1 MEKLL
6 EVNNLKTYF
15 YTDKGVMPAVDGL
28 DFHLKEGEVLA
39 IVGESGCGKSVS
51 SMSLINMVPYP
62 GKIVDGEIL
71 YMGENLLQKPPDDM
85 RKLRGSQLSIIFQ
98 DPISSLNPAF
108 KIGRQIMETM
118 IHHKGISKAQAKEEA
133 ILALSSVGIPD
144 PIGFL
149 QKYPHE
155 LSGGMC
161 QRVMIAIALCCN
173 PKILIADEPTTAL
186 DVTIQAQILR
196 LLKSLKKETGTSII
210 LITHDMGVVAGM
222 ADRVLVMYAGQAV
235 EEADVNEIFENPK
248 HPYTI
253 GLLNA
258 IPNPDDNTEALYN
271 IKGTVPS
278 IGEYP
283 DGCRFAPRCDMAN
296 EGCEK
301 NPPELY
307 EAGSGHFVRCLRHK
321 LNDNPRLK
329 PKV

>member
-15 YTDKGVMPAVDGL
+15 YTDKGVLPAVDGL
-28 DFHLKEGEVLA
+28 AFQLSEGEVLA

-71 YMGENLLQKPPDDM
+71 YMGEDLLQKTPDEM

-98 DPISSLNPAF
+98 DPISSLNPVF
-108 KIGRQIMETM
+108 KIGRQLMETM

-144 PIGFL
+144 PISFL

-161 QRVMIAIALCCN
+161 QRVMIAIALCCG

-196 LLKSLKKETGTSII
+196 LLKSLKEKTQTSVI

-235 EEADVNEIFENPK
+235 EEADVYEIFENPK

-258 IPNPDDNTEALYN
+258 IPNPDDNAEQLYN

-283 DGCRFAPRCDMAN
+283 EGCRFAPRCDMATK
-296 EGCEK
+296 ECEEI
-301 NPPELY
+301 PPLLY
-307 EAGSGHFVRCLRHK
+307 EVKKGCLVRCLRHK
-321 LNDNPRLK
+321 PNEES
-329 PKV
+329 V